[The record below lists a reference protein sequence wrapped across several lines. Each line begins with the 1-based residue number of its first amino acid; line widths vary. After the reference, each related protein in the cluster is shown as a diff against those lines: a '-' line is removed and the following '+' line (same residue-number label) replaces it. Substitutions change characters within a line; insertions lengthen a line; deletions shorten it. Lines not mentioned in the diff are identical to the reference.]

1 MRPRKLVI
9 KTNLFGIETILATL
23 TISKFAEF
31 LQPKTTLVCPKCGE
45 KPEWNGG
52 YDCNCCPICGK
63 QMECSEDTGVNIAEH
78 KEVNIIVHRCKE
90 HGIQNPSHFNHW
102 SQLKRI
108 DSHGVEVKQ
117 VRLTGEGDVT
127 AYAFVMD
134 LPEFSKYADATADE
148 YGVIVKDDG
157 SARAM
162 KKLLIAMEKL
172 GKVIVMHFNDTYE
185 ERVAILTTSISK
197 RILLKEIIPLNLL
210 DQKETMRVSFEG
222 ITDKDVQEAEEY
234 LKHLPKA
241 TEDLL
246 YVHDYRLQGV
256 EAQKVS
262 PKVLELEAIMGQ
274 AETPKQASG

>member
-9 KTNLFGIETILATL
+9 KTNLFGIEQTLATL

-31 LQPKTTLVCPKCGE
+31 LQPKTTLVCPNCGQ
-45 KPEWNGG
+45 KPEWHGG
-52 YDCNCCPICGK
+52 YDCVCCPICGK
-63 QMECSEDTGVNIAEH
+63 PLEKIDSDGKGTIKFKCAEH
-78 KEVNIIVHRCKE
+78 DF
-90 HGIQNPSHFNHW
+90 QTPSHYNHW

-108 DSHGVEVKQ
+108 DAHGAEIKKE
-117 VRLTGEGDVT
+117 RLTGEGDVT

-148 YGVIVKDDG
+148 YGVIVTDDG

-241 TEDLL
+241 SEDLL

-262 PKVLELEAIMGQ
+262 PKVLELEAIMSQ
-274 AETPKQASG
+274 AESPKQASS